1 MEVEKADTS
10 ESDLRASFR
19 RALSFSIPPTTFYR
33 NYYPGAR
40 PESIPESG
48 MIFGVPVVDVETN
61 HDNVPKV
68 MRICM
73 EEVEK
78 RGLDEK
84 GIYSV
89 SQP

>member
-1 MEVEKADTS
+1 
-10 ESDLRASFR
+10 
-19 RALSFSIPPTTFYR
+19 
-33 NYYPGAR
+33 
-40 PESIPESG
+40 
-48 MIFGVPVVDVETN
+48 MIFCVPVVDVETN

-73 EEVEK
+73 EDVEK